1 MLDTVSVPPPLPS
14 IDDILPLFNIGDR
27 VCTIPDSSPGVDR
40 RQAEAFYRC
49 IFRLKFDQSWHY
61 NIQSVHSLRNFMWLP
76 EVRVLPMSTSIS
88 DGSLEDIN
96 KYISLEVIYL
106 IECLL
111 TLKINTWDLLYQ
123 D

>member
-1 MLDTVSVPPPLPS
+1 
-14 IDDILPLFNIGDR
+14 
-27 VCTIPDSSPGVDR
+27 
-40 RQAEAFYRC
+40 
-49 IFRLKFDQSWHY
+49 
-61 NIQSVHSLRNFMWLP
+61 
-76 EVRVLPMSTSIS
+76 MSTSIF